1 MMKFTALLIATMS
14 VVASAGDVTI
24 GNWFL
29 PFIGTDIVFTAQVGD
44 TISFSGWDTG
54 HNVYIHPTNSC
65 DLDGAIFVG
74 DTSPASYTFTDADGG
89 KDIFFAC
96 DIGGGSHCQNG
107 KY

>member
-74 DTSPASYTFTDADGG
+74 DTSPASYTFTDTDGG